1 MPKKQ
6 FYNTIY
12 HFLLSILF
20 FIAISSCEKFDHI
33 SNDPNIKLNFSSDTI
48 LFDTVFTSI
57 GSITKKL
64 LIYNSSNE
72 NIIIDKISLG
82 LAEKSSYRINVDG
95 ISNTLITNLEI
106 SSHDSLYVFIRALL
120 NPNDLN
126 SPFIVEDE
134 VNFLTNGNHQSIKL
148 ISWGQ
153 NANYIIADQISSDGI
168 SYISITQDNKEV
180 VWDNTKPY
188 LIYGFAKV
196 DSAASLRITEGTQ
209 IYFHKNSGLWIEND
223 AQFIVEGSL
232 EKRISFQGDRLDED
246 YTDITNQWDKILIEG
261 GSREIQINYAIL
273 KNGTTG
279 LLLTNETENNAS
291 ITISNSIIK
300 NMSDCCIKSNNFDIS
315 AHNNLIIN
323 AGESLLNASGT
334 GNLRFIHNTM
344 ANYWQHSFRNAFS
357 IQIDGETSSSSTVYF
372 GNCIIEGNKSNE
384 LLILNED
391 TSGLEYIF
399 DHCSL
404 KTTLDLTNE
413 SNYINII
420 QNPSILFEDTEIQYY
435 YLSANSEVIDQGK
448 LSLGIEFPFDLL
460 NINRSIAPDP
470 GAFEYVNPTLSK

>member
-1 MPKKQ
+1 MAKKQ
-6 FYNTIY
+6 FYNTIS

-33 SNDPNIKLNFSSDTI
+33 SSDPNIKLNFSSDTI

-57 GSITKKL
+57 GSITKKF

-72 NIIIDKISLG
+72 NIIIEKISLG
-82 LAEKSSYRINVDG
+82 LAEESSYRINVDG
-95 ISNTLITNLEI
+95 ISNTLVNNIEI

-153 NANYIIADQISSDGI
+153 NANYIIADQISADGLNFK
-168 SYISITQDNKEV
+168 SITQNNKEI

-188 LIYGFAKV
+188 LIYGYAKV
-196 DSAASLRITEGTQ
+196 DSAASLRISEGAQ
-209 IYFHKNSGLWIEND
+209 IYFHKNSGLWIAND
-223 AQFIVEGSL
+223 AQFLVEGSL
-232 EKRISFQGDRLDED
+232 ENRVVFQGDRLDED
-246 YTDITNQWDKILIEG
+246 YSDITNQWDKILIEE
-261 GSREIQINYAIL
+261 GSREILINYAII
-273 KNGTTG
+273 KNGSTG
-279 LLLTNETENNAS
+279 LLLTNQTESNSN
-291 ITISNSIIK
+291 ITISNSIID
-300 NMSDCCIKSNNFDIS
+300 NMSQYCIKSNNFNIS

-323 AGESLLNASGT
+323 AGQSLLNISGR
-334 GNLRFIHNTM
+334 GNLMFIHNTM
-344 ANYWQHSFRNAFS
+344 VNYWQHSFRNAFS
-357 IQIDGETSSSSTVYF
+357 IHIDGETSFNSTVYF
-372 GNCIIEGNKSNE
+372 GNCIIEGNKSDE

-391 TSGLEYIF
+391 ASGLEYIF

-413 SNYINII
+413 SAYISII
-420 QNPSILFEDTEIQYY
+420 QSPTLLFENTEIQSY
-435 YLSANSEVIDQGK
+435 YLSPDSEVINHGK
-448 LSLGIEFPFDLL
+448 PSLGLEFPLDIVNQDRSISPDLGAIEF
-460 NINRSIAPDP
+460 
-470 GAFEYVNPTLSK
+470 K